1 MYFSRKDAQ
10 QITDIM
16 KKKEQEA
23 IEQDTIVNE
32 LENTPGLGVPY
43 EIEKPQ
49 KEIKKDIIIDL
60 EKNSI
65 PVNIVNES
73 QVPKEN
79 IIIEAPKK
87 DVVEEVDTT
96 KKSLSDDYYNTQYGI
111 ETFKKFYDI
120 HNPLTPEG
128 QKIKPRKEEW
138 NKKTLN
144 KWETTKVTPMVT
156 NTVDAIF
163 PAFKNE
169 LERHGLYSRDFG
181 TKLAITESSAGTD
194 LIGKK
199 NGKPVDFGMFQINA
213 RNLNKIF
220 NTDAFENSFKKYWG
234 PNAAQAVGDIS
245 ADQLKKMYNKN
256 PDKFLE
262 RITNDHKLNLA
273 IALAGVI
280 VPNLDAR
287 MPKKQSG
294 GMIESDPYKREPRFI

>member
-1 MYFSRKDAQ
+1 MVAFTRKDAKML
-10 QITDIM
+10 TDKM
-16 KKKEQEA
+16 KQR
-23 IEQDTIVNE
+23 EQDEIDKQ
-32 LENTPGLGVPY
+32 LEVTPGLGVEFEVEPP
-43 EIEKPQ
+43 KPKIQ
-49 KEIKKDIIIDL
+49 KDIIIDL
-60 EKNSI
+60 EKNAI
-65 PVNIVNES
+65 PVNVINES

-79 IIIEAPKK
+79 IIIEPVKQ
-87 DVVEEVDTT
+87 DVTTEVNTIEKPLT
-96 KKSLSDDYYNTQYGI
+96 DDYYNTQYGI

-120 HNPLTPEG
+120 HNPLSPEG
-128 QKIKPRKEEW
+128 KKVKPRQEEW
-138 NKKTLN
+138 NKKTLK

-156 NTVDAIF
+156 NTIDAIF

-213 RNLNKIF
+213 NNINKIF
-220 NTDAFENSFKKYWG
+220 NTDAFENSFKQYWG
-234 PNAAQAVGDIS
+234 PNAAQAVGGIS
-245 ADQLKKMYNKN
+245 ADQLKKMYNDN
-256 PDKFLE
+256 PQKFLE

-294 GMIESDPYKREPRFI
+294 GRIESDPYKRQPRFI

>member
-43 EIEKPQ
+43 EIEEPQ

-65 PVNIVNES
+65 PVNLVNER

-79 IIIEAPKK
+79 IIIEAPKE
-87 DVVEEVDTT
+87 DVVKEIDTT

-287 MPKKQSG
+287 MSKKQSG
-294 GMIESDPYKREPRFI
+294 GIVRDPYKREPRFI